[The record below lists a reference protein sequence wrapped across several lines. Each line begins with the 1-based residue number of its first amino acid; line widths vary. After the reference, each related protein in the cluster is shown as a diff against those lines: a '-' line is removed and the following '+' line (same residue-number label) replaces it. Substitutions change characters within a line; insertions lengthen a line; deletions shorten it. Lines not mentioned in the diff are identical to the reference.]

1 MYRSFF
7 DGIISFLSLRIN
19 GLNYFA
25 AKVGVLC
32 HDCAD
37 LAHRFEA
44 KLNQTLNNDDALDF
58 VDFERLTDDSLD
70 ELDFVE
76 KNLVFFG

>member
-7 DGIISFLSLRIN
+7 NGIVSFLSFRIN
-19 GLNYFA
+19 SLSDFT

-44 KLNQTLNNDDALDF
+44 KLNQTLNDDDALDF
-58 VDFERLTDDSLD
+58 VNFERLADDGLD

>member
-7 DGIISFLSLRIN
+7 DGIVSFLILRIN
-19 GLNYFA
+19 SLSDFA

-44 KLNQTLNNDDALDF
+44 KLNQTLNNDDALDC

>member
-1 MYRSFF
+1 
-7 DGIISFLSLRIN
+7 LRIDC
-19 GLNYFA
+19 LSDFA

-44 KLNQTLNNDDALDF
+44 ELNQTMNDNDALDF
-58 VDFERLTDDSLD
+58 VNFERLADDGLN
-70 ELDFVE
+70 ELDFIE
-76 KNLVFFG
+76 KSLVFFG

>member
-7 DGIISFLSLRIN
+7 DSIISFLSLRIN
-19 GLNYFA
+19 SLSDFTP
-25 AKVGVLC
+25 KIGVLC

-37 LAHRFEA
+37 LAHRFKA
-44 KLNQTLNNDDALDF
+44 KLDQTLNNDDALDF
-58 VDFERLTDDSLD
+58 VDFERLADDGLD